1 MADMKVKIKKLVGV
15 RFIDKNDEKVILEWE
30 EREIGGIDELR
41 EDEVLGVYEQN
52 EDELDFNQRG
62 LLEEVKARLW

>member
-41 EDEVLGVYEQN
+41 EDEVLGVYE
-52 EDELDFNQRG
+52 
-62 LLEEVKARLW
+62 